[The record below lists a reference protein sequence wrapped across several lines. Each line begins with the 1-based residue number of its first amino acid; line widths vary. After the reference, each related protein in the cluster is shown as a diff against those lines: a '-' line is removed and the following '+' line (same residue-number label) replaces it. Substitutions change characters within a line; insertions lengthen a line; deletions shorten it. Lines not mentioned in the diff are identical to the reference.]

1 MLPRVRGIT
10 FCGEVIDLG
19 NPLEIVLSHPNTR
32 LLAQNANSAANRPR
46 GVGRVGDIRSDHT
59 FGPHLGHPEV
69 WLELWP
75 EARSPG
81 LSPEERA

>member
-46 GVGRVGDIRSDHT
+46 GVGRVCDIRSHHT
-59 FGPHLGHPEV
+59 LVIPEV

-75 EARSPG
+75 EACSPG
-81 LSPEERA
+81 LTPEVRT